1 MKPKILVI
9 DDEPLILMTIEKALV
24 KSGYDV
30 TTTSDTEAF
39 LKALSET
46 GADILI
52 VDLHLG
58 AVDTEAFI
66 AKATGMAPNAK
77 LLVVSGSVAN
87 VRFENY
93 LQKPFKIVDLRN
105 KVKDLL
111 K

>member
-1 MKPKILVI
+1 MKHKILVI

-30 TTTSDTEAF
+30 TTTSEPDEF
-39 LKALSET
+39 IKALSKT

-58 AVDTEAFI
+58 AVDTDALI
-66 AKATGMAPNAK
+66 SKATGMAPKAK

-93 LQKPFKIVDLRN
+93 LQKPFKISDLRS
-105 KVKDLL
+105 KVEELL
-111 K
+111 